1 MNRRWCHHY
10 DGTSYCH
17 YVQRC
22 VNGAAAPSPSSRDPL
37 PVAPDSSLTL
47 PLPRAPFIN
56 SLHIQILLLPTCCRS
71 NPLHRRN
78 QSFPRPLIGWCSSEV
93 TSDWLLAFR
102 LFFGTAEEIPLWLVR
117 GYSITLAIFG
127 TPVFDVLL
135 IGRKLQ
141 EICQGKLGFMLLC
154 MNHSQCNG
162 YYSILPKS
170 ICFAM

>member
-1 MNRRWCHHY
+1 MERWP
-10 DGTSYCH
+10 
-17 YVQRC
+17 R
-22 VNGAAAPSPSSRDPL
+22 PL
-37 PVAPDSSLTL
+37 PPGIPSLLL
-47 PLPRAPFIN
+47 PIARSPCPFRGAPFIN

-93 TSDWLLAFR
+93 TSDWLAGFR
-102 LFFGTAEEIPLWLVR
+102 LFFGTVEEIPLWLVR

-127 TPVFDVLL
+127 TPVFDVVL